1 MNAPDAKPNP
11 NHDPSSPGPIPDAL
25 IDALFD
31 RELSPE
37 ARRDVLNAV
46 RHDAHARREIEGAAE
61 ALAALRD
68 QPLAP
73 DLTDRILARAD
84 ARRRFLPKRL
94 RRVTRATRLGASG
107 ALLLALLAVAA
118 AQRAWPDRLA
128 LTPLDTPLAD
138 VNDAF
143 RDDAIQS
150 AQSVR
155 ESVEF
160 ARGSLASFPQRSAQ
174 TGFVVT
180 HELSRSADARAVFSL
195 AGFRPSTPDAEQRQS
210 VVTVSTT
217 IFRFEASE
225 PARLPD
231 ARFDATEETDSS
243 DDLRGVLP

>member
-1 MNAPDAKPNP
+1 MNAPDAMPNP

-31 RELSPE
+31 RELSPD
-37 ARRDVLNAV
+37 ARRDVFDAV

-68 QPLAP
+68 QPVAP

-94 RRVTRATRLGASG
+94 RRFTRATRLGASG
-107 ALLLALLAVAA
+107 ALLIALLGVAA

-128 LTPLDTPLAD
+128 LAPLDTPLAD
-138 VNDAF
+138 VNEAF

-160 ARGSLASFPQRSAQ
+160 ARGSLASFPQRSAPS
-174 TGFVVT
+174 GFMVT
-180 HELSRSADARAVFSL
+180 HELAPSAEARAVFSL
-195 AGFRPSTPDAEQRQS
+195 AGFRAPAPTVEEGAR
-210 VVTVSTT
+210 VVTLSTV
-217 IFRFEASE
+217 FRFEAPEPPRLTVGRTSPSE
-225 PARLPD
+225 
-231 ARFDATEETDSS
+231 DSGTS
-243 DDLRGVLP
+243 EDLRGVLP